1 MILVDAGPMV
11 ALIHADDHHHERCKK
26 VLRSLNEPMA
36 TVWPPVTEAM
46 YLLGFSP
53 EAQQALWGL
62 IERRWILVLPL
73 DLDDVPRIR
82 ELMVKYKDLPMD
94 FADAALVRVSEREK
108 IRRIFTLDRRD
119 FSVYRP
125 ASEASTSFRPIDRR
139 KRGQGEGPRAKALH
153 RTRTPLESSATA

>member
-11 ALIHADDHHHERCKK
+11 ALIHADDHHHERCKE
-26 VLRSLNEPMA
+26 VLRSLKEPMA

-53 EAQQALWGL
+53 EAQQALWQL
-62 IERRWILVLPL
+62 IERSGNLVLPL
-73 DLDDVPRIR
+73 GLDDVPRIR
-82 ELMVKYKDLPMD
+82 ELMAKYKDLPMD

-125 ASEASTSFRPIDRR
+125 PGHGSFDIVPAD
-139 KRGQGEGPRAKALH
+139 
-153 RTRTPLESSATA
+153 